1 MSHFSND
8 SPHLPRFNGGL
19 YLVAFKP
26 LYPLESEEKDM
37 ITKNIGH
44 CYHWSFFTIFIY
56 IYIYS
61 YYLSYI
67 IFPNISLTSLMSQK
81 NPTSASP
88 GRPRKISLAPK
99 TPVFGIPT
107 TGTKKNSTVRH
118 DFLFISDIPIV
129 GWWNTNSIHMFYDV
143 LWIAR
148 ITRR

>member
-1 MSHFSND
+1 MIPHTYHDLMVGSTLWLSSLYTPLNPRKRIWSQKISAIVIIDHFSPY
-8 SPHLPRFNGGL
+8 S
-19 YLVAFKP
+19 
-26 LYPLESEEKDM
+26 
-37 ITKNIGH
+37 
-44 CYHWSFFTIFIY
+44 Y